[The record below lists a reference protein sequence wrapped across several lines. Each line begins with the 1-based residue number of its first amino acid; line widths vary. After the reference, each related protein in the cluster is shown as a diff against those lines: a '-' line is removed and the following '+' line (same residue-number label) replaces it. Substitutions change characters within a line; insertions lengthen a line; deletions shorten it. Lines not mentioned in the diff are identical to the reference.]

1 MPRLLNISND
11 EGRDARVQTK
21 GAKPVPGNR
30 LGRPDIDISFKRYL
44 STTQAG
50 LHDDLV
56 KKFGEDYAQ
65 ALIDGDPETDIEQV
79 GRSIATTHTVYLS
92 GDGEVLHAP
101 PDVVELILDPFG
113 QERER
118 RTPQEVEA
126 NVNDA
131 MPVRWRRRR
140 MARSELV
147 RRFVIKRTLQIR
159 HDSGITYDYLFKMA
173 RELDE
178 ASVVVLLGA
187 GEKGR
192 EPLRFSQNGAPYQAF
207 LEGRVDGERYKLLLH
222 LSDMELKP
230 PPQGPSDDSDDDSS
244 SDDGGEG

>member
-1 MPRLLNISND
+1 MPRLLNLTNE
-11 EGRDARVQTK
+11 EGRDARVQTRP
-21 GAKPVPGNR
+21 AKAVPGNR
-30 LGRPDIDISFKRYL
+30 LGRPDLEITFVRFL

-50 LHDDLV
+50 LHEEMQRR
-56 KKFGEDYAQ
+56 FGEDYAE
-65 ALIDGDPETDIEQV
+65 ALIAGDPETDIEHV
-79 GRSIATTHTVYLS
+79 GRRISTTHTVYLS
-92 GDGEVLHAP
+92 GDGDVLHAP

-113 QERER
+113 NERER
-118 RTPQEVEA
+118 RTPQELES

-140 MARSELV
+140 LSRDELV

-173 RELDE
+173 SELD
-178 ASVVVLLGA
+178 ASGQVVLLGA

-192 EPLRFSQNGAPYQAF
+192 EPLRFAQNGAPYQAF

-222 LSDMELKP
+222 LSDMELKRP
-230 PPQGPSDDSDDDSS
+230 PERPDGDDDGA
-244 SDDGGEG
+244 DDEEGGDR